1 VITKENIMAHYQY
14 PLQLR
19 FKLIA
24 FAPRIIVTDASGNEI
39 LYVHQKTFALKED
52 VRIYRDQTK
61 SEEVYRINAESILDF
76 STRYN
81 ISEAGSGKEIG
92 NIKSKGWRSIWKA
105 TYLLSDASDHQTH
118 TIEEDNP
125 WVKVGDAL
133 LGEIPIL
140 GMFTGYFMHPSYTT
154 MRTIDSSPIM
164 KITKEPAFFE
174 GVYSI
179 DLLDPQASY
188 EEEIRSLMGMLL
200 LIQFMRRRG

>member
-1 VITKENIMAHYQY
+1 MAHYQY
-14 PLQLR
+14 PLKLR

-24 FAPRIIVTDASGNEI
+24 FAPRIIVTDATGREI

-81 ISEAGSGKEIG
+81 ISEASSGKQIG

-105 TYLLSDASDHQTH
+105 TYLLSDAADVQTH

-133 LGEIPIL
+133 LSEVPIL

-154 MRTIDSSPIM
+154 KRGIDGADVMR
-164 KITKEPAFFE
+164 ITKEPAFFE
-174 GVYSI
+174 GVYGI
-179 DLLDPQASY
+179 ELLDPNASY
-188 EEEIRSLMGMLL
+188 EEEVRSLMGLLL